1 VAPTAFPI
9 VMPPPISWS
18 ALADASGRV
27 GVWGLGVEGGASL
40 RRLRAMG
47 HVPVLVDDRPA
58 APSLDGTEVLATD
71 RGGLDALMA
80 CEVVVKSPGISR
92 YRPEV
97 AELEGAGVSLC
108 GGLGLFMADADP
120 ERVVCVTG
128 TKGKSTTTVLAV
140 HLLRA
145 LGVHADAGGNIGRPP
160 WDLSDEAD
168 PDYWVIETSSFQVPD
183 LPVASRVVVVTSLA
197 PDHLDWHGTVERY
210 YGDKLSLCTKPGV
223 ELALANGSDDR
234 LRAQASL
241 MGTHVRWITDA
252 ETDRDAVW
260 SSELGLRG
268 RHNARNATLARQIL
282 LALEVPGAGDD
293 RRLRAAAVGFEGLPS
308 RCRSVGT
315 VGPVEFVDDSLST
328 NVLPTE
334 AALDAFE
341 HLPVAL
347 LVGGHD
353 RGVDYAPLG
362 RALAKRA
369 GPTLV
374 VTMPDNGPRIGA
386 AIRTASTTT
395 EVVDAASLG
404 EAVATAYRWALEAV
418 PRRHG
423 DERDGESGGGAVV
436 LLSPAAPSFGRFRD
450 YRARAR
456 AFTEAAA
463 NCGRLEGGG

>member
-1 VAPTAFPI
+1 
-9 VMPPPISWS
+9 MRQPISWS

-47 HVPVLVDDRPA
+47 HVPVLVDDKPG
-58 APSLDGTEVLATD
+58 APTLDGIEVLATD

-97 AELEGAGVSLC
+97 AELEAGGIAVC
-108 GGLGLFMADADP
+108 GGLGLFMAEADP

-145 LGVHADAGGNIGRPP
+145 LGVRAEAGGNIGRPP
-160 WDLSDEAD
+160 WDLSDEPD

-183 LPVASRVVVVTSLA
+183 LPVASRVVAVTSLA

-210 YGDKLSLCTKPGV
+210 YADKLSLCTKPGV
-223 ELALANGSDDR
+223 ELVLANGTDER
-234 LRAQASL
+234 LRAEASL
-241 MGTHVRWITDA
+241 MGPHVRWVTEADA
-252 ETDRDAVW
+252 DRDAAW
-260 SSELGLRG
+260 SGELGLRG

-282 LALEVPGAGDD
+282 RALEIPGADD
-293 RRLRAAAVGFEGLPS
+293 DGRLREAAVGFSGLPS
-308 RCRSVGT
+308 RCRSVGAI
-315 VGPVEFVDDSLST
+315 GPVEFIDDSLST

-334 AALDAFE
+334 AALDAFD
-341 HLPVAL
+341 HVPVAL

-362 RALAKRA
+362 RAVARRA
-369 GPTLV
+369 RPTLV
-374 VTMPDNGPRIGA
+374 VTMPDNGPRIGEAVRA
-386 AIRTASTTT
+386 AATTADVIDAPSL
-395 EVVDAASLG
+395 EEAVDA
-404 EAVATAYRWALEAV
+404 AYRWALAAV
-418 PRRHG
+418 PGARG
-423 DERDGESGGGAVV
+423 DRAPESTEARAVV
-436 LLSPAAPSFGRFRD
+436 LLSPAAPSFGRFSD
-450 YRARAR
+450 YRERAT
-456 AFTEAAA
+456 AFTDAAGR
-463 NCGRLEGGG
+463 CGRLDGAG